1 MLTSTVAQSSVL
13 VQVSYAVTLSLTN
26 MMSYL
31 PSIRR
36 EACLS
41 FIANDTPRNISMI
54 GKGLIYTVPRAFKH
68 CGLLRESA
76 MKDQYLA

>member
-13 VQVSYAVTLSLTN
+13 VQFSYPVPLSSTSI
-26 MMSYL
+26 MIHL

-68 CGLLRESA
+68 CFLLRESA